1 MKKALFAM
9 VVALALLI
17 LLTGCIKAGTDR
29 NFGKDGE
36 KESVPPSADSNK
48 GINDANKVADENEAV
63 NIQDTNTFEADD
75 LNAEQGV
82 EQTVVSQTLQ
92 DLNGN
97 SYSLVLAGGA
107 LSGGEEKVLF
117 ELYDSNS
124 NLIAR
129 NFFGA
134 REDVIFYDAQGKS
147 ILQTTFYIKSI
158 STAIENGS
166 KKYFVE
172 LYRNIR

>member
-1 MKKALFAM
+1 MKKILFIAI
-9 VVALALLI
+9 ALLI
-17 LLTGCIKAGTDR
+17 LLAGCIKTGADNSG
-29 NFGKDGE
+29 NGGL
-36 KESVPPSADSNK
+36 PPADSNK
-48 GINDANKVADENEAV
+48 DISDGNKAADENKADGV
-63 NIQDTNTFEADD
+63 PDTNTFKADD
-75 LNAEQGV
+75 LNAEQGA
-82 EQTVVSQTLQ
+82 EQTVVSPSLQ

-97 SYSLVLAGGA
+97 SYSLALAGGA
-107 LSGGEEKVLF
+107 LSDGEEKALF

-129 NFFGA
+129 NFFGQ

-172 LYRNIR
+172 LYRNIT